1 MELQPRVGVAFQP
14 EPLCSPVAP
23 GSRKSS
29 PTCWRI
35 EYTQRVR
42 RFSFSVLPQVTNPSL
57 RRRCPYGSTSKRKHM
72 VCPTRKDAESRSR
85 SIVTVLNLIQT
96 QAIELSPMKD

>member
-1 MELQPRVGVAFQP
+1 MELRPRVGAAFQP
-14 EPLCSPVAP
+14 EALCSPVAP

-29 PTCWRI
+29 PTYWRI
-35 EYTQRVR
+35 EYIQRVR
-42 RFSFSVLPQVTNPSL
+42 RFSFSVLPQVTKALL
-57 RRRCPYGSTSKRKHM
+57 RRRCPYGSTSKTKHM

-85 SIVTVLNLIQT
+85 SIVTGPNSIQT